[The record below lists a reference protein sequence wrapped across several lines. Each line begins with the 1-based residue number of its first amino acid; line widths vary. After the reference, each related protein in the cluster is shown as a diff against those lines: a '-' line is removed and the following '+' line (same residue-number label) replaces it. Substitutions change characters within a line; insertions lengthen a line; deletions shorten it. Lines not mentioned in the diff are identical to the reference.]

1 MVDMI
6 FSEVNIHLFR
16 YINDLGKQYTFL
28 NIPMIF
34 IAEYMVYCLAIV
46 TLMLWFNSKKK
57 NRMMVFCAM
66 VSFIFA
72 EIGGKI
78 AGILHSNYQPFE
90 ELLHVNKLIEKAVDN
105 SFPSDHTILFFSIC
119 LSFYLFKRGLWL
131 IWVMLAFIVGVSRI
145 WVGVHYPMDVLVGA
159 IIAAMSSI
167 LVYVTLPKLKLTNQF
182 LAYYEDLEQWL
193 NRKFSSKNKSSR
205 DI

>member
-1 MVDMI
+1 MI

-28 NIPMIF
+28 NIPMIL
-34 IAEYMVYCLAIV
+34 IAEYMVYFLAIA
-46 TLMLWFNSKKK
+46 TLLLWFSSKKK
-57 NRMMVFCAM
+57 NRMMVLCAM
-66 VSFIFA
+66 VSFLFA

-90 ELLHVNKLIEKAVDN
+90 ELLNVNKLIEKTVDN

-119 LSFYLFKRGLWL
+119 LSFYLFKRGIWL
-131 IWVMLAFIVGVSRI
+131 FWVILALIVGISRI
-145 WVGVHYPMDVLVGA
+145 WVGVHYPMDVFVGA
-159 IIAAMSSI
+159 FIATMSSI
-167 LVYVTLPKLKLTNQF
+167 LVYLTLPKLKLTNQF
-182 LAYYEDLEQWL
+182 LAYYEDLEQRL
-193 NRKFSSKNKSSR
+193 SRKVFSKNKGSK

>member
-6 FSEVNIHLFR
+6 FLEVNIHLFR

-105 SFPSDHTILFFSIC
+105 SFQ
-119 LSFYLFKRGLWL
+119 
-131 IWVMLAFIVGVSRI
+131 
-145 WVGVHYPMDVLVGA
+145 A
-159 IIAAMSSI
+159 IIQFYFFPF
-167 LVYVTLPKLKLTNQF
+167 VYPFIYLKEGF
-182 LAYYEDLEQWL
+182 G
-193 NRKFSSKNKSSR
+193 
-205 DI
+205 

>member
-1 MVDMI
+1 MI

-28 NIPMIF
+28 NIPMIL
-34 IAEYMVYCLAIV
+34 IAEYMVYFLAIA
-46 TLMLWFNSKKK
+46 TLLLWFSSKKK
-57 NRMMVFCAM
+57 NRMMVLCAM
-66 VSFIFA
+66 VSFLFA

-90 ELLHVNKLIEKAVDN
+90 ELLNVNKLIEKTVDN

-119 LSFYLFKRGLWL
+119 LSFYLFKRGIWL
-131 IWVMLAFIVGVSRI
+131 FWVILALIVGISRI
-145 WVGVHYPMDVLVGA
+145 WVGVHYPMDVFVGA
-159 IIAAMSSI
+159 FIATMSSI
-167 LVYVTLPKLKLTNQF
+167 LVYLILPKLKLTNQF
-182 LAYYEDLEQWL
+182 LAYYEDLEQRL
-193 NRKFSSKNKSSR
+193 TRKVFSKNKGSK

>member
-1 MVDMI
+1 MI

-28 NIPMIF
+28 NIPMIL
-34 IAEYMVYCLAIV
+34 IAEYMVYFLAIA
-46 TLMLWFNSKKK
+46 TLLLWFSSKKK
-57 NRMMVFCAM
+57 NRMMVLCAM
-66 VSFIFA
+66 VSFLFA

-90 ELLHVNKLIEKAVDN
+90 ELLNVNKLIEKAVDN

-119 LSFYLFKRGLWL
+119 LSFYLFKRGIWL
-131 IWVMLAFIVGVSRI
+131 FWVILALIVGISRI
-145 WVGVHYPMDVLVGA
+145 WVGVHYPMDVFVGA
-159 IIAAMSSI
+159 FIATMSSI
-167 LVYVTLPKLKLTNQF
+167 LVYFTLPKLKLTNQF
-182 LAYYEDLEQWL
+182 LAYYEDLEQRL
-193 NRKFSSKNKSSR
+193 SRKVFSKNKGSK

>member
-1 MVDMI
+1 MI

-28 NIPMIF
+28 NIPMIL
-34 IAEYMVYCLAIV
+34 IAEYMVYFLAIA
-46 TLMLWFNSKKK
+46 TLLLWFSSKKK
-57 NRMMVFCAM
+57 NRMMVLCAM
-66 VSFIFA
+66 VSFLYA

-90 ELLHVNKLIEKAVDN
+90 ELLNVNKLIEKAVDN

-119 LSFYLFKRGLWL
+119 LSFYLFKRGIWL
-131 IWVMLAFIVGVSRI
+131 FWVILALIVGISRI
-145 WVGVHYPMDVLVGA
+145 WVGVHYPMDVFVGA
-159 IIAAMSSI
+159 FIATMSSI
-167 LVYVTLPKLKLTNQF
+167 LVYLTLPKLKLTNQF
-182 LAYYEDLEQWL
+182 LAYYEDLEQRL
-193 NRKFSSKNKSSR
+193 SRKVFSKNKGSK

>member
-1 MVDMI
+1 MI

-28 NIPMIF
+28 NIPMIL
-34 IAEYMVYCLAIV
+34 IAEYMVYFLAIA
-46 TLMLWFNSKKK
+46 TLLLWFSSKKK
-57 NRMMVFCAM
+57 NRMMVLCAM
-66 VSFIFA
+66 VSFLFA

-90 ELLHVNKLIEKAVDN
+90 ELLNVNKLIEKTVDN

-119 LSFYLFKRGLWL
+119 LSFYLFKRGIWL
-131 IWVMLAFIVGVSRI
+131 FWVILALIVGISRI
-145 WVGVHYPMDVLVGA
+145 WVGVHYPMDVFVGA
-159 IIAAMSSI
+159 FIATMSSI
-167 LVYVTLPKLKLTNQF
+167 LVYLILPKLKLTNQF
-182 LAYYEDLEQWL
+182 LAYYEDLEQRL
-193 NRKFSSKNKSSR
+193 SRKVFSKNKGSK

>member
-1 MVDMI
+1 MI

-28 NIPMIF
+28 NIPMIL
-34 IAEYMVYCLAIV
+34 IAEYMVYFLAIA
-46 TLMLWFNSKKK
+46 TLLLWFSSKKK
-57 NRMMVFCAM
+57 NRMMVLCAM
-66 VSFIFA
+66 VSFLFA

-90 ELLHVNKLIEKAVDN
+90 ELLNVNKLIEKAVDN

-119 LSFYLFKRGLWL
+119 LSFYLFKRGIWL
-131 IWVMLAFIVGVSRI
+131 FWVILALIVGISRI
-145 WVGVHYPMDVLVGA
+145 WVGVHYPMDVFVGA
-159 IIAAMSSI
+159 FIATMSSI
-167 LVYVTLPKLKLTNQF
+167 LVYLTLPKLKLTNQF
-182 LAYYEDLEQWL
+182 LAYYEDLEQRL
-193 NRKFSSKNKSSR
+193 SRKVFSKNKGSK